1 LCIDL
6 VVLPVRAD
14 EPDIDDAIRIID
26 PHHDAILVAGDVEHR
41 ATVSEP
47 SATRAFSTVVCEAYC
62 TSRRIRWSDT
72 AHDLSTTLA
81 LNDSNV
87 VLALQIKPELGT
99 ISKISTEPDGCISS
113 DRPASIEYVRDATG
127 RYAEIEREP
136 ICTELARF

>member
-1 LCIDL
+1 VAREGDAAQSTT
-6 VVLPVRAD
+6 V
-14 EPDIDDAIRIID
+14 DD
-26 PHHDAILVAGDVEHR
+26 
-41 ATVSEP
+41 
-47 SATRAFSTVVCEAYC
+47 
-62 TSRRIRWSDT
+62 SRRIRWSHT
-72 AHDLSTTLA
+72 ARDLSTALT

-87 VLALQIKPELGT
+87 VLALQIKPDLGT

>member
-1 LCIDL
+1 LLKALLDSRR
-6 VVLPVRAD
+6 PFDR
-14 EPDIDDAIRIID
+14 E
-26 PHHDAILVAGDVEHR
+26 
-41 ATVSEP
+41 
-47 SATRAFSTVVCEAYC
+47 AFFESYALRVVCEAYC
-62 TSRRIRWSDT
+62 TSRRIHWSHT

>member
-1 LCIDL
+1 M
-6 VVLPVRAD
+6 
-14 EPDIDDAIRIID
+14 
-26 PHHDAILVAGDVEHR
+26 
-41 ATVSEP
+41 
-47 SATRAFSTVVCEAYC
+47 F
-62 TSRRIRWSDT
+62 TSKQYRDKAAEYKQLTDT
-72 AHDLSTTLA
+72 ALT